1 MKNIIANIVR
11 GGGKPLSYL
20 LAVFFA
26 FAAAQT
32 LCAADQ
38 YWVGGANGNWSDPG
52 WAATSGGTGAAWTAG
67 NNAVFDSASGASAS
81 VAVDS
86 DVSAGKMTS
95 GIDTTL
101 TSASGLLEQSYSYFR
116 FVVEAVR
123 DSSAGFQVGE
133 IELFDGN
140 GQKLVCGTDF
150 SVAPS
155 ATVGVDGWS
164 DSPYEKAFD
173 GNTGTKWGQGVKS
186 GQLPMYVDFTMN
198 SAVRISRY
206 RWWTGNDTD
215 GYPGRNM
222 KSWKLQASIDGTTW
236 VTLDAVVGDESLP
249 TSNSSIAYERPFVS
263 MAYHETYAKYRL
275 QIDAIKGGSF
285 MQISEVKLYD
295 GDGKK
300 LVLGT
305 DFEIFAVSSGIAT
318 SGDESCDK
326 VFDDDTGTKWGQSGA
341 LPGWIELSMTSPVR
355 ISKYNWYTAN
365 DTNDSNNNKKRN
377 PKSWQLLASNDDGET
392 WTVIDQMSDNS
403 NIRTENRQKAYER
416 QFLAVKDARS
426 SLSVGEIEVSDGKV
440 QTIVGVGV
448 GGVAGISKTGL
459 GTLKLSDMSV
469 TPGRGF
475 SSTVGVLDASNV
487 VFRLGGSATDNTD
500 APFVVGRD
508 GAATAVMN
516 GGSIYSLAPASGA
529 WTATEIGSGNGGAGY
544 LYATNLNLTSRG
556 RLRLA
561 TGENSTGVVEKVGGA
576 WTVEETGNYGSFY
589 TGVGLNS
596 SSEFYH
602 RGGTLETWSWF
613 CIGANGNSTS
623 GRNYF
628 ELSGGTVTQGH
639 YNDVRIG
646 DNGGIGVHNELCVK
660 GGTFNARAD
669 IRVGSGA
676 PGVLTVD
683 GGEVNA
689 AGGRVMVACSG
700 DAGEDASF
708 ALNGGVVRTKSVAH
722 GNGYGINNATF
733 TFNGGTLKAVESR
746 TIIEASEK
754 LTVVVGENGGT
765 IDASGFEVTVAED
778 LSGTGGMTFKGGGVV
793 TLECSN
799 TCAGTNTVEIGTTL
813 RVAAQADL
821 ASGLAVVVPATA
833 PADAVYAV
841 ATLTGDGTFDGFQLP
856 VAPANSTIRFSADR
870 KSILCIY
877 GNPQNSWIG
886 GASGSLSDDANWSLG
901 FVPTDGAC
909 YIGSVAAA
917 SFEKGATFSPTSITI
932 PEGSAAIA
940 ISGDFTSLVAI
951 TNASSSD
958 VTFSGF
964 VDFGAGNIDV
974 TETATFSYSSMAV
987 TGGRVV
993 FAGGVRGNDV
1003 VNHNVFSGDYAL
1015 TTLDPWSPPDSA
1027 VVTAGSFLRV
1037 DNFLDT
1043 HRENQV
1049 SVEKALTVM
1058 QGGEVVCRLATADTQ
1073 RSGSGNNIY
1082 GYRGFLVRRCDGRF
1096 TVTEK
1101 CTVKTI
1107 DRVRNGGGS
1116 WLEYSTD
1123 LALHSGSGTG
1133 VFTFKAFEIDAQH
1146 EEWWHVHMKG
1156 GGMFFG
1162 SGGFTPNKG
1171 RIGVNGNLR
1180 LDSTEDWTLRA
1191 GVKYDSAKKTAAIY
1205 GENGSYTL
1213 EIGPDGHVV
1222 TVEGLLAEASGASMP
1237 VVLDGSGTVKW
1248 KVSTD
1253 VADWQF
1259 SHGLTLQNGVTLEA
1273 YPGYAPPGN
1282 GEVTVGAGSTLAV
1295 GESGTAT
1302 VGGNLT
1308 LDANATLAFNFTER
1322 TTAPTLSVSGAT
1334 VNGTVNITLSASD
1347 NIRPALGSNNGKY
1360 TLVSGGGLDGT
1371 SLNVINQPEWVKGV
1385 SVENGN
1391 IVLTVK
1397 PAGLIFLI
1405 K

>member
-1 MKNIIANIVR
+1 MRTVIGRIFFAGLFV
-11 GGGKPLSYL
+11 
-20 LAVFFA
+20 FA
-26 FAAAQT
+26 FAGAETAR
-32 LCAADQ
+32 AADQ

-52 WAATSGGTGAAWTAG
+52 WAATSGGTGAAWTDG
-67 NNAVFDSASGASAS
+67 NNAVFDSAGGASAS

-86 DVSAGKMTS
+86 DVSAGKITS

-101 TSASGLLEQSYSYFR
+101 SSASGLLEQSYSHFR

-123 DSSAGFQVGE
+123 DSSKGFQVGE

-222 KSWKLQASIDGTTW
+222 KSWKLQASVDGTTW

-448 GGVAGISKTGL
+448 GGVAGISKTGP

-469 TPGRGF
+469 TPANGF
-475 SSTVGVLDASNV
+475 STASGTLDASNV
-487 VFRLGGSATDNTD
+487 VFRLGGSRTDNTD
-500 APFVVGRD
+500 APFAVGI
-508 GAATAVMN
+508 GSSATAVLN
-516 GGSIYSLAPASGA
+516 GGSVYCLSLGSEPYNAM
-529 WTATEIGSGNGGAGY
+529 EIGSGTGSAGY
-544 LYATNLNLTSRG
+544 LYATNANVTSRG
-556 RLRLA
+556 RIRLA
-561 TGENSTGVVEKVGGA
+561 TGENSTAVVEKVGGA
-576 WTVEETGNYGSFY
+576 WTVEETGNYGRFY
-589 TGVGLNS
+589 MGQGLNS
-596 SSEFYH
+596 SSAFYH
-602 RGGTLETWSWF
+602 RGGTLETWGYF
-613 CIGANGNSTS
+613 CIGANGSSTS

-628 ELSGGTVTQGH
+628 ELSGGTVTQAH
-639 YNDVRIG
+639 NNDVRIG
-646 DNGGIGVHNELCVK
+646 DSGGVGVHNELCVK
-660 GGTFNARAD
+660 GGVFNARVD

-676 PGVLTVD
+676 PAVLTVD

-708 ALNGGVVRTKSVAH
+708 ALNGGVVRTQSVAH
-722 GNGYGINNATF
+722 GNGNNINNATF

-746 TIIEASEK
+746 TLIEASEK
-754 LTVVVGENGGT
+754 LTVTVGERGGT

-778 LSGTGGMTFKGGGVV
+778 LSGTGGMTFKGGGTVAL
-793 TLECSN
+793 TGSN
-799 TCAGTNTVEIGTTL
+799 TYEGTNTVEIGTTL

-821 ASGLAVVVPATA
+821 AGGLAVALPATT
-833 PADAVYAV
+833 PAEAVYTIV
-841 ATLTGDGTFDGFQLP
+841 SLTGDGTFDGFPLP
-856 VAPANSTIRFSADR
+856 DAPANSTIRFSADR

-877 GNPQNSWIG
+877 GNPPNSWIG

-901 FVPTDGAC
+901 FVPADGAC

-917 SFEKGATFSPTSITI
+917 SFEKGATFNPTSITVS
-932 PEGSAAIA
+932 EGSAAIA
-940 ISGDFTSLVAI
+940 ISGDFTGIMAI

-974 TETATFSYSSMAV
+974 TQTATFSYDSMTV

-993 FAGGVRGNDV
+993 FAGGVRGYDV
-1003 VNHNVFSGDYAL
+1003 ANHNVFSGDYTL

-1043 HRENQV
+1043 HRERQGDPD
-1049 SVEKALTVM
+1049 KALTVM
-1058 QGGEVVCRLATADTQ
+1058 EGGEVVCRLVTADTQ
-1073 RSGSGNNIY
+1073 RINNGGNNVF

-1107 DRVRNGGGS
+1107 DRVKNGGGS
-1116 WLEYSTD
+1116 WQEFSTD
-1123 LALHSGSGTG
+1123 LAYHSGSGTG

-1162 SGGFTPNKG
+1162 NGGITPNKG

-1180 LDSTEDWTLRA
+1180 LDSKEDWTLRA
-1191 GVKYDSAKKTAAIY
+1191 GAKYDSARKTAAIY
-1205 GENGSYTL
+1205 GESGTYTL

-1237 VVLDGSGTVKW
+1237 VVLDGGGTVKW

-1259 SHGLTLQNGVTLEA
+1259 SHGLTLQNGVTLEV

-1282 GEVTVGAGSTLAV
+1282 GEVTVGAGSTLAI
-1295 GESGTAT
+1295 GKSGTAS
-1302 VGGNLT
+1302 VSNLV
-1308 LDANATLAFNFTER
+1308 LASGATLAFNFTSKEN
-1322 TTAPTLSVSGAT
+1322 APTLAIASSG
-1334 VNGTVNITLSASD
+1334 VTL
-1347 NIRPALGSNNGKY
+1347 PENGKVSVKVTGVRPKTNIDGY
-1360 TLVSGGGLDGT
+1360 QLTSGGGFSDE
-1371 SLNVINQPEWVKGV
+1371 NVDVAGAELPKGGKLEVKDD
-1385 SVENGN
+1385 GN
-1391 IVLTVK
+1391 IYLSVVH
-1397 PAGLIFLI
+1397 GLSILI
-1405 K
+1405 R